1 MERSKGNIAAH
12 RMWSLRDMGLGNPE
26 PHVDRVI
33 KVFLAIGEAVA
44 ARWIE
49 MPKAILLLQVAPED
63 PASGAVYVYDRVRQ
77 EFYMLSFADADEHLT
92 REEFS
97 QLLVEYNLLQY
108 AEQPDLLRSQIQL
121 ARAA

>member
-63 PASGAVYVYDRVRQ
+63 PASGAVYVYDRVSQ

-108 AEQPDLLRSQIQL
+108 AEQPDLLRSKIQL
-121 ARAA
+121 ASAA